1 MSLLVDGGALLLI
14 AFLVWWFWLYR
25 PAPRAPA
32 APMAGPGDTIDIL
45 VADGVYSPATIAVPA
60 GRDTVLRFLRRDRSP
75 CAAMVLIDGLGVS
88 AELPIDQPL
97 SVLIHPD
104 APGRFDFTCQMRMY
118 RGTLV
123 VTGVEPA

>member
-1 MSLLVDGGALLLI
+1 MSLLVDLGALLLVV
-14 AFLVWWFWLYR
+14 FLIWWFWLYR
-25 PAPRAPA
+25 AAAPA
-32 APMAGPGDTIDIL
+32 APAAGTGATIDIL
-45 VADGVYSPATIAVPA
+45 VADGVYSPAEITVPA

-75 CAAMVLIDGLGVS
+75 CAAMVLIDGLGMS

-97 SVLIHPD
+97 PVTIHPE
-104 APGRFDFTCQMRMY
+104 AAGRFDFTCQMRMY